1 MKLSHIPLR
10 LSTGAFILNSGL
22 GKQKLDKE
30 TAAAMQDMGSRTFPS
45 LKQMDPEKFGKLLAY
60 GETALGAALLLPF
73 VPSRLA
79 GLGLAAF
86 SGSLLAM
93 YFKTPSMT
101 ADDNVRPSPEGTPYA
116 KDVWMF
122 GIALALILDPKNKKP
137 AKLQTT

>member
-22 GKQKLDKE
+22 GKQKLD
-30 TAAAMQDMGSRTFPS
+30 TDSAAAMQEMGGRAFP
-45 LKQMDPEKFGKLLAY
+45 QVRRMDPEKFGKLLAY

-93 YFKTPSMT
+93 YFNTPSMT
-101 ADDNVRPSPEGTPYA
+101 ADDNFRPSPEGTPYA

-137 AKLQTT
+137 AALQTT

>member
-22 GKQKLDKE
+22 GKQKLDRG
-30 TAAAMQDMGSRTFPS
+30 TAAALQEMGSRAFPS
-45 LKQMDPEKFGKLLAY
+45 LKQMAPEKFGKLLAY

-86 SGSLLAM
+86 SGSLLTM
-93 YFKTPSMT
+93 YFKTPHMT
-101 ADDNVRPSPEGTPYA
+101 TEDNIRPSPEGTPYA

-122 GIALALILDPKNKKP
+122 GIALALILDSKNKKP
-137 AKLQTT
+137 ALQTI

>member
-10 LSTGAFILNSGL
+10 LTSGAFILNSGL

-30 TAAAMQDMGSRTFPS
+30 SAAGMQQMGSRAFPA
-45 LKQMDPEKFGKLLAY
+45 LKQMDPEKFGKMLAY

-93 YFKTPSMT
+93 YFKTPHMT
-101 ADDNVRPSPEGTPYA
+101 QEDNVRPSAEGTPVA
-116 KDVWMF
+116 KDIWLF

-137 AKLQTT
+137 AALPTA

>member
-1 MKLSHIPLR
+1 MKLSHVLLR
-10 LSTGAFILNSGL
+10 LSTGAFILNAGL

-30 TAAAMQDMGSRTFPS
+30 TAAAMQEMGSRAFPQ
-45 LKQMDPEKFGKLLAY
+45 LKDMDPEKFGKLLAY

-93 YFKTPSMT
+93 YFKTPHMT
-101 ADDNVRPSPEGTPYA
+101 VEDNVRPSPEGTPYA

-122 GIALALILDPKNKKP
+122 GIALALILDPTNKKP
-137 AKLQTT
+137 TALQTT